1 MCVCEYVYM
10 LTCVHCVCKCVR
22 ACMSVYM
29 CAYAFTILKTP
40 SMEIIP
46 RKTSEFQNPTYPLIQ
61 HVSSIFLLSL
71 QHICFVFTTHI

>member
-10 LTCVHCVCKCVR
+10 LTCIHCVCKCVR

-46 RKTSEFQNPTYPLIQ
+46 RKTSEFQTPHTPLSNTCPLFFYFFI
-61 HVSSIFLLSL
+61 
-71 QHICFVFTTHI
+71 